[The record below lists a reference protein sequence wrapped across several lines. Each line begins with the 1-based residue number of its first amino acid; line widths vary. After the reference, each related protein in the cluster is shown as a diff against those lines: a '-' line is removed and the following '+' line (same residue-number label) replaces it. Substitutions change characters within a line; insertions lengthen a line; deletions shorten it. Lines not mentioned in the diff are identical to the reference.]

1 MSSDAFADLGR
12 TLGKV
17 ADGLAQLVDVNKQ
30 AAPGSP
36 ADKEASGE
44 PFAGEW
50 SAHPG
55 RDLSAT
61 LLMECWSCV
70 DHLTVSG
77 SVREEHRGVASLYT
91 LTRAAAETASL
102 ACHLSEPGIEPI
114 ERIRRLMNHNLVALH
129 EDLNMLD
136 RLSGQDAV
144 RKAARH
150 RAQETAIA
158 HTGSQRG
165 LVFTGPKKGYLP
177 CFLGAK
183 PPSAMT
189 LIDRFASRTSG
200 VGATYQQLLSS
211 VAHGQLHGLSRF
223 LMRTAMPAEP
233 GKVVVQMNLNAR
245 DAALHLLAGPLC
257 ASTLVEHLRWFFGW
271 NTEELDPAV
280 ITMLH
285 TWGRVAG
292 VPCPGP
298 EFSAHLHPY

>member
-12 TLGKV
+12 TLGKM
-17 ADGLAQLVDVNKQ
+17 ADGLAQLVDANRQ
-30 AAPGSP
+30 PAPGSP

-44 PFAGEW
+44 PFAGGW
-50 SAHPG
+50 STHPG

-61 LLMECWSCV
+61 FLMECWSCV

-77 SVREEHRGVASLYT
+77 SVLEERRGIASLYT

-102 ACHLSEPGIEPI
+102 ACYLSEPGIEPI
-114 ERIRRLMNHNLVALH
+114 ERTRRLMNHNLVALH
-129 EDLNMLD
+129 EDLNMLG
-136 RLSGQDAV
+136 RLSGQDAAA
-144 RKAARH
+144 KAARH

-158 HTGSQRG
+158 RTGSQHG
-165 LVFTGPKKGYLP
+165 LVLTRPRKGYSP
-177 CFLGAK
+177 CFLGDK
-183 PPSAMT
+183 LPSAMT

-200 VGATYQQLLSS
+200 VGAAYQQLLSS

-223 LMRTAMPAEP
+223 LMRAALPAEP

-271 NTEELDPAV
+271 DTEELDPVV

-285 TWGRVAG
+285 TWGRLAG
-292 VPCPGP
+292 VPYPGT
-298 EFSAHLHPY
+298 ELSAQIHPY